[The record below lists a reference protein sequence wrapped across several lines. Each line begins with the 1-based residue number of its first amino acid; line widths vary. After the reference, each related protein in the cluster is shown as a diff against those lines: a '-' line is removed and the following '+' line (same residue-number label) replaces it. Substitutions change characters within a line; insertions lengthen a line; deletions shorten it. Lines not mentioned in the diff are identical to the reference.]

1 MMYYSY
7 PITYV
12 VYPGGFSA
20 AYGSRQH
27 ALAGSPLGYPLLR
40 RNQSYSYDFENGY
53 VSADERRARLQDQ
66 GPKPFVLDID
76 EATEDNQTF
85 RTAIWT
91 GEHLQVTL
99 MSIPAGSDIGLEVH
113 PKTDQ
118 FIRVEEGQGFVQMGK
133 SPEQLDYT
141 ANVGDG
147 YAIMVP
153 AGTWHNVTNTGGKPL
168 KVYSIYAPPQHPR
181 GTVHLTKA
189 DAMASE

>member
-1 MMYYSY
+1 MYYSY

-12 VYPGGFSA
+12 VYPGGYFA
-20 AYGSRQH
+20 AYGPRQQ
-27 ALAGSPLGYPLLR
+27 ALAGSPPDYSLLR
-40 RNQSYSYDFENGY
+40 RNRGYGYDYRNGY

-66 GPKPFVLDID
+66 GPNPFVLDID

-99 MSIPAGSDIGLEVH
+99 MSIPVGSDIGLEVH

-118 FIRVEEGQGFVQMGK
+118 FIRVEEGQGLVQMGK

-141 ANVGDG
+141 ANVDDG

-168 KVYSIYAPPQHPR
+168 KVYSIYAPPEHPR